1 MMDAI
6 MEKQNILIVDDED
19 LIRRSLN
26 RKLSKVGYACEEA
39 SSAEDALVH
48 LKTRH
53 ADLVILDVKMPG
65 KTGIEIL
72 PDIKK
77 EYPDTAV
84 VMITAVNDPQT
95 IITSMK
101 NGAHDYITKPFELE
115 EVVQSVDNAL
125 IKRRV
130 EIEVRK
136 HNQSLTHIIDD
147 QGKEIRR
154 LTLGSF
160 EALVNALEA
169 KDKYTAG
176 HSRRVA
182 QISKIIG
189 QALGMTEDNL
199 EILRWGA
206 LLHDVGKI
214 AIDPTIQ
221 NKPGKLTDEEYEKMM
236 MHTQVGPG
244 IVEPVAN
251 QAILD
256 IIRYHHYR
264 YDGNSKNQLLQG
276 ENIPVGARI
285 VAVADSFDAMTSD
298 RPYRS
303 ALSTDSALVEV
314 RRCCGSQFD
323 PKVASLMVNIWTQS
337 GQDNKYLIGSIA

>member
-1 MMDAI
+1 MDAI

-26 RKLSKVGYACEEA
+26 RKLSKVGYSCDEA
-39 SSAEDALVH
+39 SSAEDALRH
-48 LKTRH
+48 LKTRQ

-72 PDIKK
+72 PEIKQN
-77 EYPDTAV
+77 YPDTAV
-84 VMITAVNDPQT
+84 VMVTAVNDPQT
-95 IITSMK
+95 IVTSMK
-101 NGAHDYITKPFELE
+101 NGAHDYITKPFELN
-115 EVVQSVDNAL
+115 EVVESVDNAL
-125 IKRRV
+125 IKRKV
-130 EIEVRK
+130 EIEVKK

-189 QALGMTEDNL
+189 QALGMTSEYL
-199 EILRWGA
+199 ETLRWGA

-214 AIDPTIQ
+214 SIDPAIQ
-221 NKPGKLTDEEYEKMM
+221 NKPSKLTDEEYERMM
-236 MHTQVGPG
+236 MHTQIGPDIVG
-244 IVEPVAN
+244 PVAN
-251 QAILD
+251 QIIID

-264 YDGNSKNQLLQG
+264 YDGRGKDQLIHG
-276 ENIPVGARI
+276 ENIPIGARI
-285 VAVADSFDAMTSD
+285 VAVADSYDAMTSD
-298 RPYRS
+298 RPYRK
-303 ALSTDSALVEV
+303 ALTNEAAIAEV

-323 PKVASLMVNIWTQS
+323 PKIASLMVETWTQT
-337 GQDNKYLIGSIA
+337 GQEYISLQDSFL